1 MMGVLLWSCDSPPR
15 CNDGEWNGT
24 ETAIDCG
31 GDCAPCYSCT
41 DSIRNQGEAGID
53 CGGPCD
59 LCPDQWAVLPD
70 RFGGE
75 NLEKV
80 HFFDRDH
87 GVVCSAAAAYLTSDG
102 GGNWLRRPLPQC
114 RGGSVRAIR
123 RLRFLTNQFGYLLV
137 DLSEATIQS
146 VLITRD
152 GGASWTEVQVEG
164 WPSATPYG
172 STCADFFSPTTGVL
186 ITQEAPNLTWWG
198 YGPSIAYKTTDGG
211 LSWQPVHAFYT
222 LVPNSEVMTGV
233 YCMSDA
239 SVLTHNGY
247 GNYQRNAGGSTEWV
261 DLPNFPRRTDIW
273 FFGLDSILVL
283 NEAGGL
289 SLSID
294 KGATWEIIRPYLQAQ
309 QLPKFGVLEDGLV
322 AFRWVTPHPNGS
334 DPNNL
339 NRYVVLER
347 TADLG
352 LHWEWIG
359 FFYSEVDISYRY
371 ALRDWV
377 QVGSRFYVVGDKGLL
392 MRLDRS

>member
-1 MMGVLLWSCDSPPR
+1 
-15 CNDGEWNGT
+15 
-24 ETAIDCG
+24 
-31 GDCAPCYSCT
+31 
-41 DSIRNQGEAGID
+41 
-53 CGGPCD
+53 
-59 LCPDQWAVLPD
+59 
-70 RFGGE
+70 
-75 NLEKV
+75 
-80 HFFDRDH
+80 
-87 GVVCSAAAAYLTSDG
+87 
-102 GGNWLRRPLPQC
+102 
-114 RGGSVRAIR
+114 
-123 RLRFLTNQFGYLLV
+123 
-137 DLSEATIQS
+137 
-146 VLITRD
+146 
-152 GGASWTEVQVEG
+152 
-164 WPSATPYG
+164 
-172 STCADFFSPTTGVL
+172 
-186 ITQEAPNLTWWG
+186 
-198 YGPSIAYKTTDGG
+198 
-211 LSWQPVHAFYT
+211 
-222 LVPNSEVMTGV
+222 
-233 YCMSDA
+233 MSDA

-247 GNYQRNAGGSTEWV
+247 GNYQRNAAGSTEWV

-294 KGATWEIIRPYLQAQ
+294 KGATWEIICPYLQAQ

-322 AFRWVTPHPNGS
+322 AFRWVTPHPDGS